1 MAVIVRE
8 AFGDPEPAR
17 GEWSR
22 EVPWAKLKRA
32 QSLDVP
38 DVKEFVRDGAEC
50 SFVNTWL
57 TKRAGLDDLSRSE
70 MLHAVA
76 GMIVGSEV
84 DHKRVLFKLR
94 RSPHGDFGPHDLL
107 DVFHERGAAAAFW
120 SKRVDHDVI
129 LFAVY
134 CEVVQ
139 SPVRCDFSGCVD
151 HDVPV

>member
-84 DHKRVLFKLR
+84 DQKRVLFKLR
-94 RSPHGDFGPHDLL
+94 RSPHRDFRTHDLF
-107 DVFHERGAAAAFW
+107 DIFHECSTASAFW
-120 SKRVDHDVI
+120 PKRVDHHVI
-129 LFAVY
+129 LFAVD

-139 SPVRCDFSGCVD
+139 SPVRRDFGGRVD
-151 HDVPV
+151 HEVPV